1 MKHLLILSLFSIEF
15 REGPVDW
22 EVDGVDGVRGE
33 GVEVLGYGGVVP
45 HVVLIQSTDSGI
57 NFTATANWR
66 DLRILAGIHVLLR

>member
-1 MKHLLILSLFSIEF
+1 MKHLLILSLFSIELG
-15 REGPVDW
+15 EGPVDW
-22 EVDGVDGVRGE
+22 EVDGVRVRGE